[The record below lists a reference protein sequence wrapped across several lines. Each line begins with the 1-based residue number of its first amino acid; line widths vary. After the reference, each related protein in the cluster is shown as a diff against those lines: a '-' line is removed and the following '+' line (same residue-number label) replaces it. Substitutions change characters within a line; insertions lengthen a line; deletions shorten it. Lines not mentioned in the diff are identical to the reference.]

1 MELTNKYDYIRKVE
15 EQTAWEDEREVR
27 GGEEFNV
34 CVAGTGEAGE
44 GGRKERSCV
53 CECIDNKA

>member
-1 MELTNKYDYIRKVE
+1 MITSGKWRSKLH
-15 EQTAWEDEREVR
+15 WEDEREVR